1 MCCYVEYELFWDIG
15 IFLSPP
21 SAVFLLLSV
30 AGHAGGPS
38 ERWGQVCALTKVR
51 GTCSGGSKSRTLAN
65 NHGIAFRPARA
76 NQAHANPKKTI
87 FPPHANFSFVRSPPY
102 VISSLFA
109 NLYCRTLLT
118 MCQALER
125 IRQARGAIVLLV
137 VNHFNYFHLSDWLL
151 LFFTCINNSSHQKG

>member
-1 MCCYVEYELFWDIG
+1 MDIG
-15 IFLSPP
+15 IFCS
-21 SAVFLLLSV
+21 SARGPFLLVSV
-30 AGHAGGPS
+30 TGHAGGPR
-38 ERWGQVCALTKVR
+38 EHWVQVWASAEVR
-51 GTCSGGSKSRTLAN
+51 GTCSGGSKSQKPVN

>member
-76 NQAHANPKKTI
+76 NQAHANPEKQRSICATR
-87 FPPHANFSFVRSPPY
+87 NFY
-102 VISSLFA
+102 
-109 NLYCRTLLT
+109 
-118 MCQALER
+118 
-125 IRQARGAIVLLV
+125 
-137 VNHFNYFHLSDWLL
+137 
-151 LFFTCINNSSHQKG
+151 LFFAKKLDFHHT